1 MSRIWTCLFSLNRLE
16 KYDKLKNKY
25 NTVTGPMLTQEMVAD
40 VPMEPGVYFFRGATG
55 TILYIGKAKCL
66 RKRVRSYLHK
76 TKNRPSKIKRLIR
89 WTTDVRYQV
98 CRSEQEALFLESRL
112 IQEYQPSYNTALK
125 YGRTSWYIRIDVDEA
140 FPRLDRVSE
149 TQPDGA
155 RYFGPLSSRRWTDEA
170 IDVLQRIFPVRT
182 CEGEITPIPGFRACF
197 QYDLKRCDAPCAA
210 LITRERYGEMIT
222 DIVDLLDG
230 EYEKVQTRLV
240 SKRDSASEALQFE
253 RAAALHKQLQRIQKV
268 FTFLDVHRR

>member
-1 MSRIWTCLFSLNRLE
+1 
-16 KYDKLKNKY
+16 
-25 NTVTGPMLTQEMVAD
+25 MLTQQMVAD
-40 VPMEPGVYFFRGATG
+40 VPSDPGVYFFRGATG

-76 TKNRPSKIKRLIR
+76 VKRRPNKIKRLIR

-112 IQEYQPSYNTALK
+112 IQEHQPTYNTAMK
-125 YGRTSWYIRIDVDEA
+125 HGRQSWYIRIDVGAD

-149 TQPDGA
+149 TQPEDGA

-182 CEGEITPIPGFRACF
+182 CEGEITPDPGFRACF
-197 QYDLKRCDAPCAA
+197 QFDLKRCDAPCAA
-210 LITRERYGEMIT
+210 LITREGYGEMMT

-230 EYEKVQTRLV
+230 EYEKVQKRLIF
-240 SKRDSASEALQFE
+240 KRDNASEALQFE